1 MMKLSNKQKAFLDYI
16 SRYSERWGTA
26 PSFDEICSHFGF
38 RSYNTVTTYLKVL
51 ERKGFIRLPSRKNLK
66 RAIEILKPLESRRYE
81 IPLLGFVAAGRPME
95 AVEDRRA
102 VEVPASMTG
111 KGEHFALLV
120 KGDSMEDDGILDGD
134 LVVVRRQPL
143 AENGDTVVAL
153 IGNEV
158 TVKRYY
164 LRDDHVELRPA
175 HKGMASIRVAGESL
189 GIQGKVVGVMRRYP

>member
-1 MMKLSNKQKAFLDYI
+1 MKLSNKQKAFLDYI